1 MMRWSLA
8 ALLLALSTGCTRQSS
23 ESPAASPPRPL
34 LAQPQ
39 ALAAVA
45 APTPYPTRVPRPMP
59 TRTAAPPVP
68 VPTSASP
75 QPSPAQPTTPSA
87 GGRTWIAVDEVGA
100 PAWTHGANGA
110 TTWADGSPALVEIR
124 RGGRCYLYELRLR
137 ETRP

>member
-1 MMRWSLA
+1 MRWSLA
-8 ALLLALSTGCTRQSS
+8 ALLLALSTGCQRQSS

-39 ALAAVA
+39 ALAA

-59 TRTAAPPVP
+59 TRTAAPPAP

-75 QPSPAQPTTPSA
+75 QPSPAPPTTPGA
-87 GGRTWIAVDEVGA
+87 GGRTWIAVSEVGV
-100 PAWTHGANGA
+100 PAWAHGPSGE
-110 TTWADGSPALVEIR
+110 TTWTDGSPVFVEVTR
-124 RGGRCYLYELRLR
+124 NGRCYLYELRLR